1 MLTNDPITQARLDL
15 TTALRAAVR
24 HGLNEGVCN
33 HFSMAVPGRPD
44 LFLVNPQGLHW
55 SEVTPSDIVM
65 ADGDGNILEGK
76 HPVEPTAFY
85 IHARIHAG
93 NPKATVVLHTHMPYV
108 TALTSIR
115 DGRLEMC
122 SQNALRYW
130 DRIAYDEA
138 YGGVALS
145 NDEGERMCRAMAG
158 KEILFLRNHG
168 VIVSGQTVAQDL
180 REAAA
185 AIADYLD
192 TNVFTQNTIT
202 VGTNPTTGATITIN
216 GTLVTFIVNG
226 GTPVGNQVALGT
238 TAAAT
243 ATALYT
249 FLAASTD
256 ANAAFA
262 LGVPALCI
270 GVSRGSGMHSLGERI
285 DLDTLPTG
293 VAQLRALL
301 ARLLLAPTNPTT
313 AAAAA

>member
-76 HPVEPTAFY
+76 HPVEATAFY

-93 NPKATVVLHTHMPYV
+93 NPKAAVVLHTHMPYV

-168 VIVSGQTVAQDL
+168 VIVSGLTVAQAYDDL
-180 REAAA
+180 YYLERAAMVQVLAMQTGRPLHNVSDEMA
-185 AIADYLD
+185 AHTNRQMAGESQQSVLHFESLKRMLD
-192 TNVFTQNTIT
+192 RDEP
-202 VGTNPTTGATITIN
+202 GWRK
-216 GTLVTFIVNG
+216 L
-226 GTPVGNQVALGT
+226 
-238 TAAAT
+238 TA
-243 ATALYT
+243 
-249 FLAASTD
+249 
-256 ANAAFA
+256 
-262 LGVPALCI
+262 
-270 GVSRGSGMHSLGERI
+270 
-285 DLDTLPTG
+285 
-293 VAQLRALL
+293 
-301 ARLLLAPTNPTT
+301 
-313 AAAAA
+313 